1 MIPQP
6 PNQPSQFHIEAGLS
20 LSDLADIANVV
31 VAALAF
37 GFSIY
42 SFWKQGRLNR
52 QSEREAA
59 SNLANSQIRNELL
72 RAQTIRLQ
80 WYKDLVISPNI
91 QHLSEFF
98 EKLNYVS
105 QKITTPNLDDVQKR
119 ELIEEVKEAQRYVRR
134 TLVDSIL
141 PINDELHDKVLEC
154 LDQLVD
160 QITIAIDDD
169 TLKLSNHT
177 VNEQQIGQP
186 IRLSKRN
193 IFTLIYGYRGE

>member
-6 PNQPSQFHIEAGLS
+6 PQPSQLPTEAGLS
-20 LSDLADIANVV
+20 LSDWADIANVV

-42 SFWKQGRLNR
+42 SFWVQGRLNR
-52 QSEREAA
+52 QSQREAA
-59 SNLANSQIRNELL
+59 DNLAKSQREAEEL

-91 QHLSEFF
+91 QRLNEFY
-98 EKLNYVS
+98 ETLHGIS
-105 QKITTPNLDDVQKR
+105 QKITTPNLDDTQKR
-119 ELIEEVKEAQRYVRR
+119 ELIEEVKEAQRQVRK

-160 QITIAIDDD
+160 QITVAIDDD
-169 TLKLSNHT
+169 TLKLSNLT

-186 IRLSKRN
+186 VRLSKRN